1 MLIDLVNNHRGDLQY
16 ISSLLVGLA
25 MWRWGGGPERGVAI
39 FFTGVLILPLVAF
52 RIFGTGTLIFGNFA
66 MLYVGLDAIALL
78 GFVLIALNA
87 NRNYPLW
94 IAGLQ
99 LVAVGAHMVRGFADA
114 VSPLAYAILA
124 VGPSYG
130 QLVLMIIGLLR
141 HRWRLRRYGEYRDWR
156 TGHALPRLALALSG
170 RAS

>member
-1 MLIDLVNNHRGDLQY
+1 VLIDLFNNHRGDLQHVV
-16 ISSLLVGLA
+16 SLLLGLA
-25 MWRWGGGPERGVAI
+25 MWRWGGGPERGMAV

-52 RIFGTGTLIFGNFA
+52 RIFGTGTLIFGNLA
-66 MLYVGLDAIALL
+66 VLYVGLDVIALI

-124 VGPSYG
+124 IGPSYA
-130 QLVLMIIGLLR
+130 QLFLMLIGLLR
-141 HRWRLRRYGEYRDWR
+141 HRLRLRRFGEYRDWR
-156 TGHALPRLALALSG
+156 TGHGLPRLALALSG
-170 RAS
+170 RPS